1 MLHPTGK
8 DHRKLL
14 LTAIRHTLFGTPLD
28 PEDFRCCDWDAFF
41 SLAMEQTVMTLAL
54 DGIDGLPKDV
64 KPGFNLVLR
73 YANIMLTTEKK
84 NAHINA
90 VLISLYRQLKESGF
104 SPVIMKGQVA
114 AADYPN
120 PMHRQPGDIDV
131 WFPDAKEAGKAI
143 DMAKRNYKCRWMP
156 GEKEVSFEWKGVTIE
171 LHRRIADMQY
181 KPYQRFLQQAISD
194 LMSSCPQREV
204 EINGVTIAA
213 MPSLLTML
221 HQLLHIE
228 YHVLREGIGLR
239 QFCDLAVF
247 LQRYS
252 EEIKGRHSRK
262 EIQRLIDG
270 CGISDVAAAVG
281 HILHSE
287 LNLPTEHIPFRTSE
301 NGAELIMEDIWQGGN
316 FGKLLTARYEGYGFI
331 RRKIVMTPL
340 HWKRYRR
347 YRHLLPNEAFANF
360 ISKFG
365 RAAKGVK

>member
-1 MLHPTGK
+1 MTREE
-8 DHRKLL
+8 RKVRREGYFLPVTYL
-14 LTAIRHTLFGTPLD
+14 GDAEIALRETAESDTRKNILQSVRQQRRDRRRDRISENL
-28 PEDFRCCDWDAFF
+28 RA
-41 SLAMEQTVMTLAL
+41 A
-54 DGIDGLPKDV
+54 DV
-64 KPGFNLVLR
+64 KQHRRTEQCNRRKPCRCRRKDKRRPQYRQGGVMLR
-73 YANIMLTTEKK
+73 YDEACGRRKRCN
-84 NAHINA
+84 
-90 VLISLYRQLKESGF
+90 RQNRC
-104 SPVIMKGQVA
+104 
-114 AADYPN
+114 AD
-120 PMHRQPGDIDV
+120 QP
-131 WFPDAKEAGKAI
+131 
-143 DMAKRNYKCRWMP
+143 R
-156 GEKEVSFEWKGVTIE
+156 

-252 EEIKGRHSRK
+252 GEIKGRHSRK

-287 LNLPTEHIPFRTSE
+287 LNLSTEHIPFRTSE